1 MKRLWQRFSKREK
14 GFLTLTLIILLLVLG
29 RYFLVSPLLERRVWV
44 KSQIEIQSQILGR
57 DLRYITQKEEIQAVL
72 EKARGGLKE
81 LESLLLSGDTPS
93 VSASELQDLVGAITA
108 KEGAKVTTMRVL
120 NPEAIGSYTKIP
132 IQMEA
137 TGDIGQIVNLIKG
150 IQSATKLLI
159 VNELNL
165 RPLYAPFAA
174 SRQQSG
180 QNIPAQ
186 NLRANMVISGFSRS
200 QTGMPLN
207 GGPASNKT
215 RSDGGTKDS

>member
-14 GFLTLTLIILLLVLG
+14 GFLTLTLIVLLLVLG

-150 IQSATKLLI
+150 IQSATKLL
-159 VNELNL
+159 
-165 RPLYAPFAA
+165 
-174 SRQQSG
+174 
-180 QNIPAQ
+180 
-186 NLRANMVISGFSRS
+186 
-200 QTGMPLN
+200 
-207 GGPASNKT
+207 
-215 RSDGGTKDS
+215 

>member
-14 GFLTLTLIILLLVLG
+14 GFLTLTLIVLLLVLG

-165 RPLYAPFAA
+165 RPLYTPFAA

>member
-14 GFLTLTLIILLLVLG
+14 GFLTLTLIIFLLVLG

>member
-1 MKRLWQRFSKREK
+1 MKRLWQRFSKKEK
-14 GFLTLTLIILLLVLG
+14 GFLTLTLIILFLVLG
-29 RYFLVSPLLERRVWV
+29 RYFLVSPLLERRAWV
-44 KSQIEIQSQILGR
+44 KSQIEIQSQILER
-57 DLRYITQKEEIQAVL
+57 DLRYITQKEEIEAVL

-108 KEGAKVTTMRVL
+108 KEGAKVITMRVL
-120 NPEAIGSYTKIP
+120 NPETIGSYTKIP

-137 TGDIGQIVNLIKG
+137 TGDIQQIVNLIKG
-150 IQSATKLLI
+150 IQSAKKLLI

-165 RPLYAPFAA
+165 RPLFAPFAA
-174 SRQQSG
+174 SRQQAG
-180 QNIPAQ
+180 RNLPAQ
-186 NLRANMVISGFSRS
+186 NLRANLIISGFSRS